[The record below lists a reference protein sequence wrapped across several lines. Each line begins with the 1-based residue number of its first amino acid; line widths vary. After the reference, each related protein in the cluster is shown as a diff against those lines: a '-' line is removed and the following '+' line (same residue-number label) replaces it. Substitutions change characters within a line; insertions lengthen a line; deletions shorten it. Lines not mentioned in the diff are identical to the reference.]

1 MKVTA
6 IATISVDGRITP
18 PDAEGTDFSSPETG
32 ANFFSLI
39 RSADAVISGRGTY
52 DVVKEMMTNMAAD
65 MDDVALNMI
74 MTRSPS
80 RYEDPSLPDNFEFT
94 AQDPPELLKTLE
106 ERGVQSV
113 VVAGG
118 SQIYAAFAASLLIDE
133 WIIVVEPL
141 LLGGGKP
148 LLATVTEQQ
157 LSLEE
162 HKLLNE
168 DTVLLR
174 YRVEG

>member
-6 IATISVDGRITP
+6 ITTISADGRITP
-18 PDAEGTDFSSPETG
+18 PDAEGTAFSSPETG

-39 RSADAVISGRGTY
+39 SSVDAVISGRGTY
-52 DVVKEMMTNMAAD
+52 DVVKEMMTDMAAG
-65 MDDVALNMI
+65 MDDTALNII

-80 RYEDPSLPDNFEFT
+80 RYEDPTLPDNFEFT
-94 AQDPPELLKTLE
+94 AQEPSELIKSLE
-106 ERGVQSV
+106 ERGIQSV

-118 SQIYAAFAASLLIDE
+118 SQIYAAFAANQLIDE

-148 LLATVTEQQ
+148 LLASVAEQQ
-157 LSLEE
+157 LTLEE
-162 HKLLNE
+162 HKPLNE